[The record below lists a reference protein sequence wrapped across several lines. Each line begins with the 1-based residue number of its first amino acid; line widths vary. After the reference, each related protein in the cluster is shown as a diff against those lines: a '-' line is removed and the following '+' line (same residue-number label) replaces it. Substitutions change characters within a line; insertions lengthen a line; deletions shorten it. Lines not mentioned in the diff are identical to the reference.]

1 MATVKELREHLER
14 IRVEREKN
22 LKFILEHYFEV
33 VFIQSNK
40 PWRAVIGNK
49 KCRPVPIHRDFKPIG
64 KEATYPKKNDW
75 GWQLCWPNMSEEVL
89 RQELVKLGFILTKDW
104 ISISVPPCVKG
115 EEVTFAQEWARKIN
129 NNYERYCNQERKK
142 AKTIYAKL
150 ITDLMSWPQESV
162 KTCQT
167 CTCFEQ
173 FEFVVE
179 ASSKCLGFI
188 KKWLV
193 RDGIE
198 MNCESNKPQCVKVWR
213 LPSNN

>member
-89 RQELVKLGFILTKDW
+89 RQELVNLGFVVTKTW
-104 ISISVPPCVKG
+104 ISISVPACVKG
-115 EEVTFAQEWARKIN
+115 EELTFAQEWVRKIN
-129 NNYERYCNQERKK
+129 KNHEIYCNQERKK

-150 ITDLMSWPQESV
+150 MADLMSWPKESV

-167 CTCFEQ
+167 YTCFEQ
-173 FEFVVE
+173 FEFEVE
-179 ASSKCLGFI
+179 ASTKCLGFI
-188 KKWLV
+188 KKWLA
-193 RDGIE
+193 RDRIE

-213 LPSNN
+213 STPNQ